1 MICERFSNCPF
12 FKKHREDLA
21 PTDYQL
27 LMENYCRGALMS
39 RCARL
44 KYEQKNGHKPSDNL
58 SPIGEYLR

>member
-1 MICERFSNCPF
+1 MTCEKLNTCPF
-12 FKKHREDLA
+12 FKKYREDLA

-27 LMENYCRGALMS
+27 LMENYCKGALMS

-44 KYEQKNGHKPSDNL
+44 QYEQKNAQKPPDNL